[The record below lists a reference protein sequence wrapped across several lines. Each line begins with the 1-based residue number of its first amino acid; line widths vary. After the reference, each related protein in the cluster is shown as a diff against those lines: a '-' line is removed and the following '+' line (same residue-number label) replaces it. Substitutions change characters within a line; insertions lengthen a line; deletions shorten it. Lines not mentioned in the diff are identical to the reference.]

1 MTLSNS
7 NIGFIGVIITL
18 FKNITSDLSLLNKD
32 LSSFFFTI
40 KLFIFYSKQCKYSK
54 KNIHTIYNI
63 IYII

>member
-32 LSSFFFTI
+32 LSSFFF
-40 KLFIFYSKQCKYSK
+40 YYQ
-54 KNIHTIYNI
+54 I
-63 IYII
+63 IYFLFKTM